1 MVEAVNVLTMI
12 TAQIRMY
19 LCTFSFK
26 AVFST
31 VSFLASSSCGMKIRQ
46 DETVKREVVTLKDT
60 SGEGGWGRGRRVCSR
75 KALLTG
81 WREER

>member
-1 MVEAVNVLTMI
+1 MIEAVNVLTMI
-12 TAQIRMY
+12 TALIRVY

-31 VSFLASSSCGMKIRQ
+31 VSFLASSSCGMKISQ

-60 SGEGGWGRGRRVCSR
+60 SGKGVWGRDRRVYSR
-75 KALLTG
+75 KALLVG
-81 WREER
+81 G